1 MPADLGELQVRIAY
15 HFREPELLVR
25 ALTHSSCAHEQGD
38 VTAANERLEFL
49 GDAVLDLLVS
59 ELLMERDSE
68 ADEGVLSRSRAAAV
82 NTDALADR
90 ARALEL
96 GRWVRL
102 GRGERLSG
110 GPDKASILANVF
122 EALLGAVYLDGGLE
136 PARSLVRRELLPEL
150 AALDAAAGDAK
161 TRLQEWLQRRGRPV
175 PHYET
180 VAERGP
186 DHRKEFEVE
195 VSVGAQ
201 VLASGVGRSKRSA
214 EQGAAQRALAALE
227 RDDP

>member
-1 MPADLGELQVRIAY
+1 MGCV
-15 HFREPELLVR
+15 
-25 ALTHSSCAHEQGD
+25 
-38 VTAANERLEFL
+38 
-49 GDAVLDLLVS
+49 AVDQP
-59 ELLMERDSE
+59 
-68 ADEGVLSRSRAAAV
+68 
-82 NTDALADR
+82 
-90 ARALEL
+90 ALEGAVFYWTL
-96 GRWVRL
+96 Q
-102 GRGERLSG
+102 E
-110 GPDKASILANVF
+110 AF